1 MTKWRDLFNYLPLK
15 NRVDTYLNIEERNE
29 KIETPKEDTLV
40 YIEDLDIFELY
51 EEWKRIVIPTQQDYE
66 KKFWIKSR

>member
-51 EEWKRIVIPTQQDYE
+51 EDWKWIVIPTQQDYE
-66 KKFWIKSR
+66 KKFWIKSK